1 MVDRLA
7 IAGSADHPLLKE
19 AIHVLKYKYAQDLA
33 SALADWMVSAIAR
46 QKMLS
51 NESSPI
57 FVPVPLH
64 PRRLRERGFNQ
75 ADLLARRVTAIL
87 AMSYE
92 PQALERIR
100 YTGSQVKSHSRWER
114 LDNMHDAFICPDAS
128 RCANRDIVLVDDV
141 CTTGATLDACAR
153 ALKEAGARTVSA
165 FVLARG

>member
-7 IAGSADHPLLKE
+7 IAGSADHPLLKK
-19 AIHVLKYKYAQDLA
+19 AIHTLKYKYAQDLA
-33 SALADWMVSAIAR
+33 DALADWMVGSIAR

-51 NESSPI
+51 GESSPL
-57 FVPVPLH
+57 FVPAPLH

-75 ADLLARRVTAIL
+75 ADLLARRVAAIL

-100 YTGSQVKSHSRWER
+100 YTNSQVKSHSRWER
-114 LDNMHDAFICPDAS
+114 IENMAGAFH
-128 RCANRDIVLVDDV
+128 CARPELVTDRDIILVDDV

>member
-7 IAGSADHPLLKE
+7 IAGSADHPLLKK
-19 AIHVLKYKYAQDLA
+19 AIHTLKYKYAEDLA
-33 SALADWMVSAIAR
+33 VALADWMVGAIAHH
-46 QKMLS
+46 KMLLG
-51 NESSPI
+51 ESSPL

-75 ADLLARRVTAIL
+75 ADLLARHAAAIL

-100 YTGSQVKSHSRWER
+100 YTNSQVKSHSRWER
-114 LDNMHDAFICPDAS
+114 LENMTDAFICPDAS
-128 RCANRDIVLVDDV
+128 RCVNHDIVLVDDV

-153 ALKEAGARTVSA
+153 ALKEAGARTVTA